1 MYINRLNLPFLQQ
14 IWCTAPC
21 LRCVK
26 IYFASLRTF
35 VQSCM
40 AATVVPAAEAVGHV
54 CRHVRLNIR
63 RDAPE
68 ERDMLVI

>member
-1 MYINRLNLPFLQQ
+1 MSSLTHQ
-14 IWCTAPC
+14 IWCMAPC
-21 LRCVK
+21 LRCCK
-26 IYFASLRTF
+26 IYFASMRTLIR
-35 VQSCM
+35 SCM

-68 ERDMLVI
+68 DPDLLVV